1 MRSLLIRSVGLVGLL
16 EHESTDHFEGIAPVP
31 FRVRPEPRRPGWDY
45 RSPNFAGCQHSC
57 ILAPFTSVNLLSY
70 LSQDNRLNWR
80 FSIPH
85 QLSHMC

>member
-45 RSPNFAGCQHSC
+45 RSPIFAEGPTPDFGLIATTRVESC
-57 ILAPFTSVNLLSY
+57 L
-70 LSQDNRLNWR
+70 WR
-80 FSIPH
+80 TIGRK
-85 QLSHMC
+85 

>member
-45 RSPNFAGCQHSC
+45 RSPNFAGCQH
-57 ILAPFTSVNLLSY
+57 LPE
-70 LSQDNRLNWR
+70 
-80 FSIPH
+80 
-85 QLSHMC
+85 